1 MGRKEKHTY
10 RLAQITNP
18 LALGMCAPTI
28 ERFAKQ
34 LSING
39 VSYESLFTYFQQTAQ
54 FGGAVR
60 EFWVVVNDK
69 NEIKAFANWY
79 VCGLPHVGK
88 VCCDYIHSASKS
100 HTPAKLLF
108 DEFEKFASRARALWL
123 EGYAATDTTYRYF
136 KIVAERNGYD
146 VTPTG
151 ITNFN
156 ARKRPKE
163 KPNENLS
170 EDKD

>member
-10 RLAQITNP
+10 RAVRINNPGAIGLLAP
-18 LALGMCAPTI
+18 MI
-28 ERFAKQ
+28 EDFAKQ
-34 LSING
+34 MDVKGI
-39 VSYESLFTYFQQTAQ
+39 SYESLYTYFCATAQ
-54 FGGAVR
+54 FGGAIR
-60 EFWVVVNDK
+60 EFWVIVNELD
-69 NEIKAFANWY
+69 EVKAFANWF

-88 VCCDYIHSASKS
+88 VCCDYIHSSSKS

-108 DEFEKFASRARALWL
+108 DEFEKFAGRANALWL
-123 EGYAATDTTYRYF
+123 EGYARTDTTYRYF

-163 KPNENLS
+163 KPNENLPK
-170 EDKD
+170 DKD